1 MVEVR
6 PVGGALGADI
16 IGVDLSRPLTSAEF
30 GAIHGGWMA
39 HLVLRFREQ
48 RLTDDALMAFS
59 RNFGA
64 LDGNPRHAKAEGR
77 PEANANAGF
86 VNVISNVVEN
96 GRAIGVAL
104 EVPPS
109 GGDTGFCNM
118 YTALE
123 SLPAELRGRIDG
135 LSCVH
140 DSSLNSVGQLRV
152 GFDDVTDARKTP
164 GAGPWTK
171 SRVTRPTSALKFRQK
186 DRFGMYSANGTGWRL
201 T

>member
-1 MVEVR
+1 MNRLRCSCRVMPVLRRRAPYRSLAHSADGLHLSGHAADLRAKCVRSDQENAMVEVR

-96 GRAIGVAL
+96 GR
-104 EVPPS
+104 
-109 GGDTGFCNM
+109 
-118 YTALE
+118 
-123 SLPAELRGRIDG
+123 
-135 LSCVH
+135 
-140 DSSLNSVGQLRV
+140 
-152 GFDDVTDARKTP
+152 
-164 GAGPWTK
+164 
-171 SRVTRPTSALKFRQK
+171 
-186 DRFGMYSANGTGWRL
+186 
-201 T
+201 